1 MSDELMERSTQPL
14 MKGIRVLVIALLS
27 PHYAVHALWSLTVT
41 PTYTVHLSTVQRQSL
56 DIN

>member
-14 MKGIRVLVIALLS
+14 MKGFCVLVIALLS
-27 PHYAVHALWSLTVT
+27 LHYTVHALWSLTVT
-41 PTYTVHLSTVQRQSL
+41 LTYTVHLSTVQRQSL